1 MKKTILLL
9 TILLLSSCSL
19 IKFDIN
25 GIPREAKVVQRMN
38 KELWLGRPLAEVM
51 THKAFAVLPFEK
63 REGVPGSMVLVFKN
77 SGGHYSSSNCA
88 AYGNWGGC
96 SAIGS
101 EIVCN
106 HVFSIEENKIKDYDR
121 IGACLDEEDPKF
133 RPTSSV
139 QKISKKEIKRPVTR
153 TPASIETKRLFE
165 IDERRGCCSH
175 HGGVSHCSS
184 GSLFCQDGWVSGC
197 GC

>member
-9 TILLLSSCSL
+9 ITLLISSCSF

-25 GIPREAKVVQRMN
+25 GIPREAKVAQTTN
-38 KELWLGRPLAEVM
+38 KDLWLGRPLSEVM
-51 THKAFAVLPFEK
+51 THKSFAVLPFEK
-63 REGVPGSMVLVFKN
+63 REGGPGSIVLVFKN

-88 AYGNWGGC
+88 AYGNFGGC

-133 RPTSSV
+133 RPTSAL
-139 QKISKKEIKRPVTR
+139 QRLSKDAINKHLSRI
-153 TPASIETKRLFE
+153 PASSETKKTTR
-165 IDERRGCCSH
+165 D
-175 HGGVSHCSS
+175 
-184 GSLFCQDGWVSGC
+184 
-197 GC
+197 